1 MKVLKFY
8 AEWCG
13 PCKVL
18 GQKLEAAN
26 LPVPVTEIDVED
38 NDDLV
43 REYNIRNVP
52 VTILLDDEGNAV
64 KRWVG
69 IFDINELKQLLV

>member
-1 MKVLKFY
+1 MKVIKFY

-13 PCKVL
+13 PCKVVGSNL
-18 GQKLEAAN
+18 KNAN
-26 LPVPVTEIDVED
+26 LPIPVMEVDIED

-43 REYNIRNVP
+43 AEYGIRSVP
-52 VTILLDDEGNAV
+52 TTILLNDNGETI

-69 IFDINELKQLLV
+69 IFDINELKELL

>member
-1 MKVLKFY
+1 MKILKFY

-13 PCKVL
+13 PCKVV
-18 GQKLEAAN
+18 GQNLKNAN
-26 LPVPVTEIDVED
+26 LPIEVMDIDVED

-43 REYNIRNVP
+43 AQYRVRNVP
-52 VTILLDDEGNAV
+52 VVVLLDNGGCEV

-69 IFDINELKQLLV
+69 VFNINELKEMI

>member
-1 MKVLKFY
+1 MKVIKFY

-13 PCKVL
+13 PCKVV
-18 GQKLEAAN
+18 GQNLKNAN
-26 LPVPVTEIDVED
+26 LPIEVVDIDVED

-43 REYNIRNVP
+43 AQYRIRNVP
-52 VTILLDDEGNAV
+52 VVVLLDNEGCEV

-69 IFDINELKQLLV
+69 IFNINELKEMI